1 MSNSTNSTKT
11 IYARR
16 VSDKATP
23 TVTVLKDNPTNKDIL
38 DAVLAIQKEVTSVRT
53 ILGHID
59 DAFITNDI
67 GKKDYEGHRLDHLYR
82 KKRTESFENA
92 KLAGTFKVIG
102 IVLVT
107 LFGVFTTGLSVHL
120 QKLLGN

>member
-1 MSNSTNSTKT
+1 MTNNVNNPEQTF
-11 IYARR
+11 ARR
-16 VSDKATP
+16 ASDKASSN
-23 TVTVLKDNPTNKDIL
+23 VVMVEGNPTNKDIL
-38 DAVLAIQKEVTSVRT
+38 DAVLALQREISTVRT
-53 ILGHID
+53 LLGHID

-67 GKKDYEGHRLDHLYR
+67 GKKDYEGHRLDHLHR

-92 KLAGTFKVIG
+92 KLTGTFKVIS

-120 QKLLGN
+120 QKLIGH

>member
-1 MSNSTNSTKT
+1 MSNNTPSSEAT
-11 IYARR
+11 YARR
-16 VSDKATP
+16 ASDKITP
-23 TVTVLKDNPTNKDIL
+23 TVTVLEGNPTNKDIL
-38 DAVLAIQKEVTSVRT
+38 DAVLAIQREVTSVRT
-53 ILGHID
+53 LLGHID

-102 IVLVT
+102 IVIVT

-120 QKLLGN
+120 QKLLGH